1 MDSQLVVSAAL
12 AWRGFDETIESVTVL
27 PDANARSIRQDK
39 VIYIEHRHRMLGSVL
54 FRYASHACEANS
66 RGKAR
71 HFTGIGARRLQFQK
85 GRLAC
90 ASVRPSRQRLHSVPH
105 CIVWETRSGA
115 TKR

>member
-54 FRYASHACEANS
+54 LQYASWAREANS
-66 RGKAR
+66 RGLGPSFYGHLQSADGFDSNLR
-71 HFTGIGARRLQFQK
+71 RCGSSAQAAFGAVLYLL
-85 GRLAC
+85 G
-90 ASVRPSRQRLHSVPH
+90 
-105 CIVWETRSGA
+105 
-115 TKR
+115 TKISCSEA